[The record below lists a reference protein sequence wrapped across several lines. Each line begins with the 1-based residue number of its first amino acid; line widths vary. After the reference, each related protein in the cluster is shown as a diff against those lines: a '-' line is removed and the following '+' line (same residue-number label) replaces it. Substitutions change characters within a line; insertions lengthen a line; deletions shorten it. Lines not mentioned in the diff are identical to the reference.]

1 MCRSTSRDCSSCSC
15 SSAAGTGQRAGYHHR
30 TALWSHTCRWGRH
43 TPVITSIYINML
55 PVIFTSSDNTAKCLY
70 TKHFSHKTSL
80 TQNISEKKKN
90 ISGTMWHSC
99 DVMLGML
106 PHKSSL
112 TQSICRTMW
121 HSCDV
126 KLVLPSRENVHGRCQ
141 LLVDLLWV
149 WVLQSTTTIW
159 VSVRGRP
166 PSESLRS
173 NVADA
178 TSRRVKEVG
187 EVGWVVLGKITLIS
201 NICINTRQCLLVT
214 QINRIHNKEYL

>member
-112 TQSICRTMW
+112 TQSISRTMW

-126 KLVLPSRENVHGRCQ
+126 MLDMLSHKTSNTKH
-141 LLVDLLWV
+141 LWHKA
-149 WVLQSTTTIW
+149 
-159 VSVRGRP
+159 SV
-166 PSESLRS
+166 
-173 NVADA
+173 A
-178 TSRRVKEVG
+178 
-187 EVGWVVLGKITLIS
+187 
-201 NICINTRQCLLVT
+201 QCDILVT
-214 QINRIHNKEYL
+214 WNLCYPAEKMSMAGVSSL